1 MISPFRQKGKLE
13 KKTTGLHFDCLF
25 PVKRYGATMQL
36 ALKNARHSLHMSRDS
51 THARDTTPQVHLNS
65 QTRQTTSYF
74 TKVRTTNDPY
84 RKTILHQF
92 HKRSIT
98 PQKSRA
104 DQYLPESTG
113 ISHAHTEKKPLE
125 IEQRMQST
133 NHTYSATST
142 KGVQLKPL
150 KLLSSLVIKL
160 G

>member
-1 MISPFRQKGKLE
+1 MDNEERKRGIEFVKASHKKRVVLYMISPFRQKGKLE

-84 RKTILHQF
+84 RKTILH
-92 HKRSIT
+92 
-98 PQKSRA
+98 
-104 DQYLPESTG
+104 
-113 ISHAHTEKKPLE
+113 
-125 IEQRMQST
+125 
-133 NHTYSATST
+133 
-142 KGVQLKPL
+142 
-150 KLLSSLVIKL
+150 
-160 G
+160 